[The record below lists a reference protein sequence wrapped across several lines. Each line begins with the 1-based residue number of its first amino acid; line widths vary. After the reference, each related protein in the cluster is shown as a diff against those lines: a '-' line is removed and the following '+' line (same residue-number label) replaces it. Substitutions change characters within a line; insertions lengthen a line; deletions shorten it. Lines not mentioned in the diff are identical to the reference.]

1 MKRKRL
7 SFIMNGS
14 FGCDNMASWKF
25 EGIDIYLAQLE
36 RLKAD
41 TGPTIGKAIYEGAGL
56 VAKEVAAEIKSLPV
70 NNQYGSK
77 GVTSVQKQGL
87 IEGFGISHA
96 QTDGDYRHVKLG
108 FDGYNKQKTKKYP
121 NGQPNSMI
129 ARSVNSGTS
138 FRKKNPFV
146 DRATRKSK
154 GACEMTMT
162 QVVEREISKI
172 IH

>member
-1 MKRKRL
+1 
-7 SFIMNGS
+7 
-14 FGCDNMASWKF
+14 MASWKF
-25 EGIDIYLAQLE
+25 EGVDEYLAQLE
-36 RLKAD
+36 RLNAD
-41 TGPTIGKAIYEGAGL
+41 AGPTIGKAIYEGAGL
-56 VAKEVAAEIKSLPV
+56 VAREVASEIKNLPV

-77 GVTSVQKQGL
+77 GITSVQKAGL

-108 FDGYNKQKTKKYP
+108 FDGYNGQKTKKYP
-121 NGQPNSMI
+121 QGQPNALI

-154 GACEMTMT
+154 GACELKMT
-162 QVVEREISKI
+162 QVVNQEIQKI

>member
-1 MKRKRL
+1 
-7 SFIMNGS
+7 
-14 FGCDNMASWKF
+14 MADWKF
-25 EGIDIYLAQLE
+25 EVLDEYLSQLE

-41 TGPTIGKAIYEGAGL
+41 TRSAIGRAIYEGAGL
-56 VAKEVAAEIKSLPV
+56 VAREVAQEIKALPV

-77 GVTSVQKQGL
+77 GITSVQKAGL

-108 FDGYNKQKTKKYP
+108 FDGYNNQLTSQYP
-121 NGQPNSMI
+121 RGQPNSLI

-146 DRATRKSK
+146 DRATKRSR
-154 GACEMTMT
+154 ANCEVRMA
-162 QVVEREISKI
+162 QVFEKEIIKI
-172 IH
+172 IN

>member
-1 MKRKRL
+1 
-7 SFIMNGS
+7 
-14 FGCDNMASWKF
+14 MASWKF
-25 EGIDIYLAQLE
+25 EGVDEYLRQLE
-36 RLKAD
+36 KLNAD
-41 TGPTIGKAIYEGAGL
+41 TKPAIGKAIYEGAGL
-56 VAKEVAAEIKSLPV
+56 VAREVAAEIKKLPV
-70 NNQYGSK
+70 NNKYGSK
-77 GVTSVQKQGL
+77 GVTSVQKKGL

-121 NGQPNSMI
+121 QGQPNALI

-154 GACEMTMT
+154 GACEMTMK
-162 QVVEREISKI
+162 QVIELEITKI